1 MIDNRPTQFGG
12 FRDAARRSS
21 ARELGPV
28 GSHAWDNLVIERRA
42 SPPLIAPARFC
53 DWMDQRRIFISSP
66 IDDEMRPIR
75 AAVAAYLRREG
86 AIPVMW
92 DEITAQE
99 RRPEDAYLEGIEL
112 SGIFILI
119 VSPRYGVTDETGYS
133 AIHKE
138 ANRAKE
144 LDLPR
149 LLFESGAISRADRA
163 GPVNEWIDSLH
174 SELSVTR
181 YTRAEELV
189 VRLDRRLKE
198 FASQQET
205 YWIKLGALVFPGSVF
220 QRSRQDGTEFLI
232 KASLRD
238 PSVRHTVSGL
248 GNVSP
253 FGRYRGGR
261 DTRLTWGI
269 ATHPVRIVN
278 LKARATSTSID
289 DVEISCTK
297 TGDAAQSGVALRGG
311 TFTAGGRTFG
321 LADQVRDWADQA
333 LYGLA
338 LRTESGSRGLGLG
351 MHAGVDQN
359 LPMVLESVGAQG
371 WLAEGLSRL
380 YAVEESSARFGG
392 SFQRLEVGPATATGL
407 RLAGN
412 YRLPGIEPESVD
424 LSGRVPFTPGD
435 MEPR

>member
-1 MIDNRPTQFGG
+1 
-12 FRDAARRSS
+12 
-21 ARELGPV
+21 V
-28 GSHAWDNLVIERRA
+28 GAWDNLCIERRA
-42 SPPLIAPARFC
+42 SPPSIAPERFC

-66 IDDEMRPIR
+66 IDDEMRPLR

-86 AIPVMW
+86 ATPVAW
-92 DEITAQE
+92 EEITS
-99 RRPEDAYLEGIEL
+99 RNRGPEDAYLDGVEQ

-119 VSPRYGVTDETGYS
+119 AGAHYGVTDETGYS
-133 AIHKE
+133 AIQQE

-149 LLFESGAISRADRA
+149 LLFESGALSRADRA
-163 GPVNEWIDSLH
+163 APLNDWIDSLY

-181 YTRAEELV
+181 YTTAEELV
-189 VRLDRRLKE
+189 LRLDRRLKE

-232 KASLRD
+232 KATLRD
-238 PSVRHTVSGL
+238 PSVRHVVSGL
-248 GNVSP
+248 GNVSA
-253 FGRYRGGR
+253 FGPYRGGR
-261 DTRLTWGI
+261 DTQLTWGI
-269 ATHPVRIVN
+269 ATHAVRIAN
-278 LKARATSTSID
+278 FKARATSTPID

-297 TGDAAQSGVALRGG
+297 IGDPAQSGVALRGG
-311 TFTAGGRTFG
+311 TFTAGGRPFD

-333 LYGLA
+333 LYGLPLLA
-338 LRTESGSRGLGLG
+338 EAGSRGVGLG
-351 MHAGVDQN
+351 MHAWVDQN

-392 SFQRLEVGPATATGL
+392 YFQRLEVGPATATGL

-412 YRLPGIEPESVD
+412 YRLPGTEPESVD

-435 MEPR
+435 VEPQ